1 MCKLT
6 QNSLRGAALRL
17 EIEEGDIA
25 RTNRMKAKGTR
36 LRSTQGFPG
45 LGNLGQMP
53 RVLESNG
60 VLAQALA
67 GSPVMGV

>member
-1 MCKLT
+1 MTLKCICISS
-6 QNSLRGAALRL
+6 QRGAALRL

-25 RTNRMKAKGTR
+25 RTNRMEVKRTR

-53 RVLESNG
+53 RVLEGNG
-60 VLAQALA
+60 MLRRWRAAL
-67 GSPVMGV
+67 